1 MIGME
6 PWGRLEQLKGWRV
19 EWADIAERGLT
30 QFNLCQILLREGLKW
45 RSERAV
51 LSHEVV
57 HAERGPFPKWMT
69 AREEEAVSRESARR
83 LLPIRRLGEAMSWSL
98 NIDELAE
105 ELDVD
110 RPTIEA
116 RLRSLHPA
124 ERAYLARRLEHHG

>member
-1 MIGME
+1 ME
-6 PWGRLEQLKGWRV
+6 PWGRLEQLQGWRV

-30 QFNLCQILLREGLKW
+30 LFRLRLILLRKGLRW

-57 HAERGPFPKWMT
+57 HAERGPFPAWMT

-83 LLPIRRLGEAMSWSL
+83 LLPIRRLGEAMAWTL
-98 NIDELAE
+98 DTGELAE

-116 RLRSLHPA
+116 RLRGLHPA
-124 ERAYLARRLEHHG
+124 ERAYLKRRLQHHS